1 MSFAIR
7 KIVSYEETLLIE
19 GGKPAASPVRLVGV
33 AAVITN
39 PWHGLGFVE
48 DLTPEI
54 RAHAPGLGELLTKEI
69 ITRIGSGDAVEAYG
83 KAAVVGTAGEIEHAS
98 ALIHTLKFGNPF
110 RAAAGGTA
118 YLSFTNIRGPAGSA
132 IMIPMTHKT
141 DTGLRSHY
149 ITLHFTISDA
159 PCADEIVVAIG
170 AATGGRMH
178 PRIGNRYEDMAE
190 MGIKQPA

>member
-1 MSFAIR
+1 MTLNIR
-7 KIVSYEETLLIE
+7 KIVTHTEETFIE
-19 GGKPAASPVRLVGV
+19 GGKAGKPVLMAGI
-33 AAVITN
+33 AAVVTN
-39 PWHGLGFVE
+39 PWVGGFREELKHDISAFAPRLVE
-48 DLTPEI
+48 KLVDPLI
-54 RAHAPGLGELLTKEI
+54 RLCGGKEN
-69 ITRIGSGDAVEAYG
+69 VEAYG
-83 KAAVVGTAGEIEHAS
+83 KAAIVGTAGEIEHAS

-159 PCADEIVVAIG
+159 PCADEVVVAIG